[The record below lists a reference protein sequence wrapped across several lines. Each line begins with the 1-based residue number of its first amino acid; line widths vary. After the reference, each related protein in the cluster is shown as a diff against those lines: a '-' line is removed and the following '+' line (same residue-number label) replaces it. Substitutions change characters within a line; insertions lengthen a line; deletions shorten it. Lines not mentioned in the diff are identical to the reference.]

1 MSWYLVPINFGVHLN
16 TAIRIFSDII
26 RINGEIMSR
35 ILSFLLLI
43 TIIISGCS
51 EKYQLKEKFG
61 FTPSKALPGEEI
73 TIFYNPDST
82 NLAGAKDIKCIAYLF
97 NSKLINAIDVTLQS
111 EDSILVGK
119 FNTDKNTLG
128 VLLKFKTDDQ
138 VDNNDKTGYLIYLS
152 DKEGNPLPGS
162 MAGYAA
168 ALNRWGAYYLDLD
181 RNKDKAYSLFSEEFK
196 INPDQKKNYYQSY
209 FEVVYS
215 VRLEDR
221 DKILNE
227 ELAQL
232 EQRSDKSE
240 DDYTV
245 LANWYPKLG
254 NKEKGDK
261 YDKYIKENFPASEY
275 VQEQMYKEFRSITD
289 VNEKISYL
297 KNFEKKIPESEYTE
311 TMYDLI
317 ANSYRDKKDYKQALK
332 FLTENKNRVST
343 FRFYSVVSRM
353 LQENVDMDIALQI
366 AKLGEERNRKEV
378 TTPSNKKPEYYSKS
392 EWLQDREYMLGMN
405 LFTQGEVLYNLKRRN
420 ESIPL
425 LDEALRYTK
434 SKEGDLNELYSKVLV
449 ENGDYS
455 KAMNVIGDFI
465 KMGSATEKMKDYM
478 REAYQKEKGS
488 TEGFEVYLSEF
499 ENTAMKKLTDKLEKE
514 MILEPAPDFTLTDLD
529 GKQVSLTDFK
539 GKTVIVDFWATW
551 CGPCLASFP
560 GMKKAVQKYQDNPN
574 VVFLFVNTWERVTN
588 IKENAKDFITKN
600 EYPFHV
606 LLDDKNEVIE
616 RYKVSGI
623 PTKFIIDGNKN
634 IRFMNVGYTGSED
647 QLVEELSA
655 MISMV
660 Q

>member
-1 MSWYLVPINFGVHLN
+1 
-16 TAIRIFSDII
+16 
-26 RINGEIMSR
+26 MSR
-35 ILSFLLLI
+35 ILSVLLLL

-51 EKYQLKEKFG
+51 DKYQLKEKFG
-61 FTPSKALPGEEI
+61 FTPSKAKPGEEI

-97 NSKLINAIDVTLQS
+97 NSKLINAIDVTLLPQ
-111 EDSILVGK
+111 DSILTGK

-138 VDNNDKTGYLIYLS
+138 LDNNDKKGYLIYLS
-152 DKEGNPLPGS
+152 DNKGNHLPGS
-162 MAGYAA
+162 LAGYAA

-181 RNKDKAYSLFSEEFK
+181 RNKDKAYSLFNEEFK

-209 FEVVYS
+209 FEVVYA

-221 DKILNE
+221 DKILND
-227 ELAQL
+227 ELARL
-232 EQRSDKSE
+232 EQIPDKSE
-240 DDYTV
+240 ENYAV
-245 LANWYPKLG
+245 LANWYSKLG
-254 NKEKGDK
+254 NEEKGNK
-261 YDKYIKENFPASEY
+261 YDKFIKENFPASEY
-275 VQEQMYKEFRSITD
+275 VQKQMYNEFRSITD
-289 VNEKISYL
+289 VNEKINYL

-317 ANSYRDKKDYKQALK
+317 ANAYRDKKDYKQALN
-332 FLTENKNRVST
+332 FLTENKSRVST

-353 LQENVDMDIALQI
+353 LQENADMDIALQI
-366 AKLGEERNRKEV
+366 VKLGEERNRQEV
-378 TTPSNKKPEYYSKS
+378 TNPTNKKPEYYS

-405 LFTQGEVLYNLKRRN
+405 LFTEGEVLYNLKRRN

-465 KMGSATEKMKDYM
+465 KMGSATEKMKDYL

-488 TEGFEVYLSEF
+488 TEGFDVYLSKF
-499 ENTAMKKLTDKLEKE
+499 ENAAMKKLTDNLEKE
-514 MILEPAPDFTLTDLD
+514 MILEPAPDFTLNDLD
-529 GKQVSLTDFK
+529 GKQVSLSDFK

-560 GMKKAVQKYQDNPN
+560 GMKKAVQKYQDDAN

-588 IKENAKDFITKN
+588 IKENTKNFIAKN

-616 RYKVSGI
+616 KYKVSGI